1 MKNDPLGKHVTTA
14 SLNIMADLLNGLQ
27 KGRLTKAEARDRLIK
42 ILEHDP
48 RRPGRDLDLDRLVQ
62 VLVSRFKEGGDLS
75 TFVPFREW
83 SA

>member
-1 MKNDPLGKHVTTA
+1 MKNDPLGNHVTPA
-14 SLNIMADLLNGLQ
+14 SLNAMAELLNGLQ
-27 KGRLTKAEARDRLIK
+27 KGRLTKADARDRLTR
-42 ILEHDP
+42 ILEQDS
-48 RRPGRDLDLDRLVQ
+48 RRPGRELDLDRLVQ